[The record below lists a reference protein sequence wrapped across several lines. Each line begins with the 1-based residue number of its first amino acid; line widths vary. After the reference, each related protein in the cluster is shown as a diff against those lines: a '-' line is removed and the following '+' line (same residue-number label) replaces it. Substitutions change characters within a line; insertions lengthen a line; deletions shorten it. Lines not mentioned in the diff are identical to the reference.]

1 MPLLE
6 TMTRLLGPAIARTIL
21 DSWLENSQLADEVG
35 NEITDYLKEAVLEED
50 EKRRAQHGIE
60 QIGEQIV
67 AQLTIVL
74 DEDIPGINSDNRRSV
89 GHAFANTLRRVTV
102 TSELIMSYNLDPS
115 QLAQHFDEAYPEANE
130 MLNVQEQA
138 LYQRV
143 LLEASR
149 EIIKISPRLETFM
162 QTSTDEVLNRL
173 DQTASTLKKQR
184 EKMQREIDRFEGK
197 YRNAI
202 MQELDRVE
210 LFGLPHMGHLT
221 GRKSVDSATI
231 TLLATRRGGKQ
242 QDTLCSRPIPEFLAQ
257 HKRVIIRGI
266 AGSGKTTLLQWLA
279 MHAASQDFAPPLD
292 YMNDAMPFFIRLR
305 ARVNRGFPRPI
316 EFVEFVDSGTYINL
330 MPQEWV
336 KQKLESGNA
345 LVLID
350 GVDELPM
357 KQREQFLHDVTR
369 LVADFPN
376 PRYIITSRPTG
387 LRDKHGDEWVMFS
400 EWVEQAGF
408 VTLTLDS
415 MDTANIKQCIT
426 HWHEA
431 RAVSEQDEQRAG
443 DVAQV
448 AETLQQLIDH
458 RPELRQMVTTPLF
471 CAMVCVLH
479 RDRGDMLPITRLQL
493 YRECI
498 DLMLG
503 QRNQGYHIQLDDT
516 YPAGLSNEQ
525 KLEAIQS
532 FALWMMQNG
541 YTDVKVEKVDAH
553 FERLLPQLRL
563 PDAVTGDQIRA
574 FFVERTGMLSEP
586 VAGRIDFMHRTF
598 QEYLAA
604 QEALDEGSLG
614 VLLLHANEDRWREV
628 IIVAAG
634 LARPREREELL
645 QELIEQGD
653 ESPER
658 RRYLHLLAVACME
671 TAVRLDPEIN
681 DAVLERVRLLLPP
694 KDEDEVV
701 LIGKPG
707 DPIVPL
713 LAYNPDYSP
722 EDAARCIEA
731 LAEIGTPAAMHTLA
745 GYAQQAHV
753 HVQIA
758 IALGTAWDSF
768 DRTQYAQTVL
778 SKNTMVVIPKLVSWE
793 GFDELRHVTSLC
805 VYDVAVNDL
814 APLATMTNLTVL
826 EVGHAPALD
835 LAPLRQLPNLKMSI
849 RSAPNVLERWRA
861 LGGAVEA
868 EAHNE

>member
-21 DSWLENSQLADEVG
+21 DSWLENSPLADEVG
-35 NEITDYLKEAVLEED
+35 NEITDYLKETVLEED

-102 TSELIMSYNLDPS
+102 TSELIMSYNLDPG
-115 QLAQHFDEAYPEANE
+115 QLAQHFGEAYPEADHL
-130 MLNVQEQA
+130 LNTQEQE

-149 EIIKISPRLETFM
+149 EIIKISPRLETFTH
-162 QTSTDEVLNRL
+162 TSTDEVLNRL

-184 EKMQREIDRFEGK
+184 EKMQREIDRFEQK
-197 YRNAI
+197 YRNA
-202 MQELDRVE
+202 MLQELDRVE

-221 GRKSVDSATI
+221 GRESVDRATF
-231 TLLATRRGGKQ
+231 TLLATRQGGKQ
-242 QDTLCSRPIPEFLAQ
+242 QDALCSRPIPEFLAQ
-257 HKRVIIRGI
+257 HKRIIIRGI

-279 MHAASQDFAPPLD
+279 MHAASQDFAPPLAH
-292 YMNDAMPFFIRLR
+292 MNDAMPFFIRLR

-316 EFVEFVDSGTYINL
+316 EFVEFVGQTFTNL
-330 MPQEWV
+330 MPQEWMQ
-336 KQKLESGNA
+336 QKLESENA

-350 GVDELPM
+350 GVDELPV
-357 KQREQFLHDVTR
+357 KQREQFLQDVTR
-369 LVADFPN
+369 LVSDFPN
-376 PRYIITSRPTG
+376 PRYVITSRPTG
-387 LRDKHGDEWVMFS
+387 LRDKHGDEWVTFS
-400 EWVEQAGF
+400 EWVEQERF

-415 MDTANIKQCIT
+415 MDTASMKECIT
-426 HWHEA
+426 RWHEA
-431 RAVSEQDEQRAG
+431 RTVSEHDEQRAG
-443 DVAQV
+443 VVTQA
-448 AETLQQLIDH
+448 AEMLQQLIDN

-479 RDRGDMLPITRLQL
+479 RDRGDMLPTTRLQL

-503 QRNQGYHIQLDDT
+503 QRNQGQHIQLDDT

-628 IIVAAG
+628 IIIAAG

-681 DAVLERVRLLLPP
+681 DDVLERVRLLLPP
-694 KDEDEVV
+694 KDEDEVM
-701 LIGKPG
+701 LISKPG
-707 DPIVPL
+707 NPIVPL
-713 LAYNPDYSP
+713 LAYNADYSP
-722 EDAARCIEA
+722 KDAARCIEA
-731 LAEIGTPAAMHTLA
+731 LVEIGTPAAMKELS
-745 GYAQQAHV
+745 GYAQQEH
-753 HVQIA
+753 IA
-758 IALGTAWDSF
+758 VATALGAAWDSF

-778 SKNTMVVIPKLVSWE
+778 AKSTMVVIPKLVSWE
-793 GFDELRHVTSLC
+793 GFDKLRHITSLC
-805 VYDVAVNDL
+805 VYEVAVNDL
-814 APLATMTNLTVL
+814 APLANLTNLAVL
-826 EVGHAPALD
+826 EIGQATTLD
-835 LAPLRQLPNLKMSI
+835 LAPLRQLPNLKLSI
-849 RSAPNVLERWRA
+849 RSNPNVLEQWKA
-861 LGGAVEA
+861 LGGEVEA
-868 EAHNE
+868 EASNE